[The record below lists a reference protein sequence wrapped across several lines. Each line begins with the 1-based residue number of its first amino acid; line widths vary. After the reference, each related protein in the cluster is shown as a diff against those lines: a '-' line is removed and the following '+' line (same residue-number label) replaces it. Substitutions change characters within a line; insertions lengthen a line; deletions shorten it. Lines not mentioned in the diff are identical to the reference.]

1 MNNMSRR
8 NGNLLKGVVVSATL
22 LCGVYFI
29 YIFNNTSGKLKS
41 TERIADRYRREQESL
56 RTQLQ
61 ELTAAK
67 DDMHQR
73 SENEKKEF
81 INRLNTLNQH
91 HKMLKS
97 QHDDLQADY
106 SRLQSEK
113 EKDKED
119 TKLQEDQ
126 RNQEYMQLKQE
137 KELEISS
144 LRDQLANLGRDKE
157 DLTEQV
163 TKLVGQLKDSQT
175 QVDTGVR
182 ERTGLEMQIEEV
194 KQQLNLDRAV
204 KRNLEKQNAAM
215 KDKFYSEQT
224 VIAQL
229 EQRLKNLESE
239 KEKIRQQNLQLAQAQ
254 QAQKPF
260 EQQGGQLQQQ
270 QQQQQPQQPQQGLP
284 QQGFLQQN
292 QGILQQNNPLPQ
304 LNQLP
309 GQQAQQ
315 NLQFQPIQGQ
325 PPKQGFLM
333 GNDNPLVGDHQQQ
346 GGDNLVA
353 QKNQDVQEMQQQ
365 PVVGNHKISDNLME
379 QQQQQHQVQAPN
391 LDAGQGDKNQYGG
404 LKQLGID
411 PSQVKVKQDANAVLD
426 AEQQQ
431 HQMAP
436 PGEHIKVDKPDSN
449 MAGEMD
455 KNLLN
460 EKTGKNKKHDSNQ
473 AGEMEPDPKA
483 DHQVGPAPPAN
494 DNVDPPNVADNPQ
507 QNIPP
512 LRESLDQPL
521 PHRNNDLLDVEKQG
535 HQVAPPGGHIKVDK
549 PDSNMAGE
557 MDRNI
562 FKHKKGKDDSN
573 QAGEMVH
580 GAKIGNH
587 VGPAPPQDN
596 NVDPP
601 NIPDGHQDQH
611 TPSPR
616 HGGKVN
622 KQKSGRRP
630 RLMNQDT
637 KFHFP
642 RHLASVDN
650 APPNMWK

>member
-163 TKLVGQLKDSQT
+163 TKLVGQLKDSQ
-175 QVDTGVR
+175 
-182 ERTGLEMQIEEV
+182 
-194 KQQLNLDRAV
+194 
-204 KRNLEKQNAAM
+204 
-215 KDKFYSEQT
+215 DKFYSEQT

>member
-163 TKLVGQLKDSQT
+163 TKLVGQLKDSQQT
-175 QVDTGVR
+175 LFQYDNNFQFVR
-182 ERTGLEMQIEEV
+182 QQI
-194 KQQLNLDRAV
+194 QQY
-204 KRNLEKQNAAM
+204 Q
-215 KDKFYSEQT
+215 
-224 VIAQL
+224 
-229 EQRLKNLESE
+229 
-239 KEKIRQQNLQLAQAQ
+239 EKIRQQNLQLAQAQ

>member
-163 TKLVGQLKDSQT
+163 TKLVGQLKDSQ
-175 QVDTGVR
+175 
-182 ERTGLEMQIEEV
+182 
-194 KQQLNLDRAV
+194 
-204 KRNLEKQNAAM
+204 
-215 KDKFYSEQT
+215 
-224 VIAQL
+224 
-229 EQRLKNLESE
+229 
-239 KEKIRQQNLQLAQAQ
+239 EKIRQQNLQLAQAQ

>member
-163 TKLVGQLKDSQT
+163 TKLVGQLKDSQ
-175 QVDTGVR
+175 
-182 ERTGLEMQIEEV
+182 
-194 KQQLNLDRAV
+194 QQLNLDRAV

-215 KDKFYSEQT
+215 
-224 VIAQL
+224 
-229 EQRLKNLESE
+229 

>member
-163 TKLVGQLKDSQT
+163 TKLVGQLKDSQ
-175 QVDTGVR
+175 
-182 ERTGLEMQIEEV
+182 
-194 KQQLNLDRAV
+194 QQLNLDRAV

-512 LRESLDQPL
+512 LREKFQDNGEEEEKKALDEEEGKDGD
-521 PHRNNDLLDVEKQG
+521 NNDGDYEDDYDAKDKEDE
-535 HQVAPPGGHIKVDK
+535 PVD
-549 PDSNMAGE
+549 
-557 MDRNI
+557 R
-562 FKHKKGKDDSN
+562 
-573 QAGEMVH
+573 
-580 GAKIGNH
+580 
-587 VGPAPPQDN
+587 QDN
-596 NVDPP
+596 NPPDPFA
-601 NIPDGHQDQH
+601 
-611 TPSPR
+611 
-616 HGGKVN
+616 N
-622 KQKSGRRP
+622 KP
-630 RLMNQDT
+630 
-637 KFHFP
+637 
-642 RHLASVDN
+642 
-650 APPNMWK
+650 